1 MRKSGGTQ
9 YISGSSASIKN
20 PLGAGI
26 GIGSRSGQ
34 QAGGWSEE
42 GELELRHTGGEGDV
56 YTATA
61 V

>member
-9 YISGSSASIKN
+9 YISGNSASIKN
-20 PLGAGI
+20 PLGAGT

-56 YTATA
+56 YTA